1 MGRWDD
7 DYHDIRYI
15 ENCNAYFLTKI
26 GARVPLIVNTKL
38 SSLCRK
44 IPCLYLG
51 KNMIFM
57 LLLLH
62 KTLDRAVMKDD
73 GQMRWWLSQNQD
85 FPKYK
90 HGIFRHRDGSFLFT
104 IRGTRAPIFVRSY
117 MVQFSIYRISRFS
130 SSFRHFGA
138 ERRKLSLFL
147 HDKME
152 ISVKLLNKVV
162 LCRTLGSFYPKQTP
176 FFCSCLQISFFNQ
189 RSQLVSALYSSIQ
202 ESETSIEARI
212 AGSSHRHATSTSGA
226 AQVGNQESWIE
237 PKRTKTAP
245 YNF

>member
-1 MGRWDD
+1 M
-7 DYHDIRYI
+7 
-15 ENCNAYFLTKI
+15 FKSLT
-26 GARVPLIVNTKL
+26 LISIL
-38 SSLCRK
+38 SC
-44 IPCLYLG
+44 
-51 KNMIFM
+51 KNRESFRRSASKPKWQM
-57 LLLLH
+57 
-62 KTLDRAVMKDD
+62 MKKKP
-73 GQMRWWLSQNQD
+73 QNQY

-176 FFCSCLQISFFNQ
+176 FFCSCAYKFHSSTKGLSW
-189 RSQLVSALYSSIQ
+189 SQLFTRLFRNRKPRLKQ
-202 ESETSIEARI
+202 
-212 AGSSHRHATSTSGA
+212 G
-226 AQVGNQESWIE
+226 
-237 PKRTKTAP
+237 
-245 YNF
+245 